1 MIFGIKTPHFCVIE
15 KRFVKKIS
23 YSPNFCL
30 LSSPNYMNQRI
41 KFGTLVLL
49 LALIPITGVFSQSTD
64 KNSNSTPIDSANKA
78 LNKEW
83 QNFKVKAQER
93 VGRADQKQAL
103 DQEYNQLVERLEVRC
118 SDPKAGKSA
127 EGQKNN
133 EEGSGKAI
141 RPKEPMLTPKD

>member
-1 MIFGIKTPHFCVIE
+1 M
-15 KRFVKKIS
+15 
-23 YSPNFCL
+23 
-30 LSSPNYMNQRI
+30 
-41 KFGTLVLL
+41 
-49 LALIPITGVFSQSTD
+49 AGVFSQS
-64 KNSNSTPIDSANKA
+64 SNRNAGSTQLDSANKA
-78 LNKEW
+78 LNKDW
-83 QNFKVKAQER
+83 QNFQTKAQER
-93 VGRADQKQAL
+93 AGRADQKQAL

>member
-1 MIFGIKTPHFCVIE
+1 
-15 KRFVKKIS
+15 
-23 YSPNFCL
+23 
-30 LSSPNYMNQRI
+30 MNQRI

-49 LALIPITGVFSQSTD
+49 LAVIPMVGVFCQNTD
-64 KNSNSTPIDSANKA
+64 KNLSNTQIDSANKA

-83 QNFKVKAQER
+83 QSFKVKAQER

-133 EEGSGKAI
+133 EEGSSKTP
-141 RPKEPMLTPKD
+141 RPKEPMMGPKD